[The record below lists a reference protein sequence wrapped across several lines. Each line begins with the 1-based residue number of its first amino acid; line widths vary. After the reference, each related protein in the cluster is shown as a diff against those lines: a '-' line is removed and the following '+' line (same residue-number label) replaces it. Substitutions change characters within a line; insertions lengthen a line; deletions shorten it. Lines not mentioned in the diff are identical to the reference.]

1 MTQRRALSPVGRET
15 LHDRV
20 YSELRRSLIHGM
32 FDPGEMLRIQDLAET
47 LQTSTMP
54 VREALGRL
62 VSEQALEALPNRSV
76 RVPLINREKLDD
88 LARARC
94 LIEGELTALALPRI
108 TADDL
113 DMLKDLTRECDAAF
127 TDNAPDK
134 AHRTSELNHAFHF
147 SIYRAA
153 GSPVLIPV
161 VESLWLQSGPYV
173 RAAAQIHDQL
183 RDMSG
188 THHHWA
194 LIEALELGAKA
205 RAVKALTEDI
215 TRSFNLV
222 RGRLPADDPAEEK
235 RAYG

>member
-1 MTQRRALSPVGRET
+1 MSPRGALSPVGRET

-20 YSELRRSLIHGM
+20 YAELRRSLIHGM
-32 FDPGEMLRIQDLAET
+32 LDAGAMLRIQDLAAT

-62 VSEQALEALPNRSV
+62 VSEQALEALPNRTV
-76 RVPLINREKLDD
+76 RVPVITREKLDD

-94 LIEGELTALALPRI
+94 LIEGELTALALPNLAAEDFDRLKSL
-108 TADDL
+108 TL
-113 DMLKDLTRECDAAF
+113 DYEAAF
-127 TDNAPDK
+127 RGDAIDK

-147 SIYRAA
+147 SVYRAA
-153 GSPVLIPV
+153 RSAVLIPI

-173 RAAAQIHDQL
+173 RAAAQIHDEH
-183 RDMSG
+183 RDIPA

-194 LIEALELGAKA
+194 LIEALERGDES
-205 RAVKALTEDI
+205 RAVKALGDDI

-222 RGRLPADDPAEEK
+222 RGRLEAGDTEQRVK
-235 RAYG
+235 AYG